1 MNEQERKF
9 VRSAKKLLDESV
21 ADMDSRTL
29 SRLAGARNAALRGR
43 TEKAAF
49 WRPLPL
55 AAMAVSVSALI
66 LFISFSPSRQESGEM
81 LVADLG
87 LLTAEDSV
95 EFFEDMEFYEWLSI
109 LDGQAEDISCADDL
123 LPSPDDAAVQFR
135 PAASDTN
142 GAGNGNHR
150 IPRFI

>member
-1 MNEQERKF
+1 
-9 VRSAKKLLDESV
+9 
-21 ADMDSRTL
+21 
-29 SRLAGARNAALRGR
+29 
-43 TEKAAF
+43 
-49 WRPLPL
+49 
-55 AAMAVSVSALI
+55 
-66 LFISFSPSRQESGEM
+66 M

-109 LDGQAEDISCADDL
+109 LDGQAEDISRADDL
-123 LPSPDDAAVQFR
+123 LPAPDDAAVQFR
-135 PAASDTN
+135 PAASDTD